1 MTKLDVLTGVKKIK
15 VAVNYEL
22 DGKILNG
29 SMPASLDDLARCK
42 VNFREFDGWD
52 EDISNITEFNK
63 LPRNAQDYI
72 TNIEKE
78 LGIPITW
85 VGTGPARE
93 AMFLRQ

>member
-29 SMPASLDDLARCK
+29 QMPASLDDLARCK
-42 VNFREFDGWD
+42 TNYLELDGWE
-52 EDISNITEFNK
+52 EDISDIVDFTK

-72 TNIEKE
+72 KTVEKE
-78 LGIPITW
+78 LGIPISW

-93 AMFLRQ
+93 AMFQR

>member
-22 DGKILNG
+22 NGKILNG
-29 SMPASLDDLARCK
+29 QMPASLDDLAKCK
-42 VNFREFDGWD
+42 TNYIELDGWN
-52 EDISNITEFNK
+52 EDISNIVEFSK
-63 LPRNAQDYI
+63 LPRNAQNYI
-72 TNIEKE
+72 TTIEKE

-93 AMFLRQ
+93 AMFLRS